1 MQRVF
6 MTGLGFVEV
15 FDGKATAIWQLL
27 HFFLFII
34 RHCHR
39 EFILVSN
46 DFTEAKV
53 LLLSCLRLETA
64 RPCDTL
70 VTMR

>member
-1 MQRVF
+1 
-6 MTGLGFVEV
+6 MTGLV
-15 FDGKATAIWQLL
+15 FEERRERWICDNFNVRCFQ
-27 HFFLFII
+27 FII
-34 RHCHR
+34 CHWHR

-53 LLLSCLRLETA
+53 LLLSCPRLETA